1 MSKQFGIKEV
11 LDLDFFDFTTGDP
24 IFRADYCQNSSLKTS
39 AERLD
44 IRGGQGNYKLLSFDH
59 TKTSEMMFESAIVD
73 TVLLGKLAGK
83 DTSIGVVEVPTR
95 ELLTSS
101 GATPTITL
109 SATPVAGTLQIWKIT
124 DDRDISSEQTLG
136 TPTTTVNTYSI
147 ASSTIITLNATSGVA
162 GTKFACYYDY
172 SAPATTETITVT
184 ANAFPSYMKAVGK
197 GLMTDLVSG
206 ATVPVVFELMKIKP
220 KNDFEI
226 SLKSDAATQLNMSF
240 DLFSVDDAAGDKVYF
255 KYYMLK

>member
-11 LDLDFFDFTTGDP
+11 LNIDFFDFTTGDP
-24 IFRADYCQNSSLKTS
+24 VFRADYCQNSSIKTS

-73 TVLLGKLAGK
+73 SVFLGKLAGK
-83 DTSIGVVEVPTR
+83 DTSVGAIAVPTR
-95 ELLTSS
+95 DLLTSA

-109 SATPVAGTLQIWKIT
+109 AATPVSGTLQIWKIT
-124 DDRDISSEQTLG
+124 DDRDISTEQTEG
-136 TPTTTVNTYSI
+136 TPASVANNYSI
-147 ASSTIITLNATSGVA
+147 SGTVVTLHATSGVA

-172 SAPATTETITVT
+172 TTAATTETITVT

-197 GLMTDLVSG
+197 GIMTDLVSG
-206 ATVPVVFELMKIKP
+206 ASVPVVFELMKIKP
-220 KNDFEI
+220 KNDFE
-226 SLKSDAATQLNMSF
+226 LTMKADAATQLNMTF
-240 DLFSVDDAAGDKVYF
+240 DLFSIDEGTDKVYF